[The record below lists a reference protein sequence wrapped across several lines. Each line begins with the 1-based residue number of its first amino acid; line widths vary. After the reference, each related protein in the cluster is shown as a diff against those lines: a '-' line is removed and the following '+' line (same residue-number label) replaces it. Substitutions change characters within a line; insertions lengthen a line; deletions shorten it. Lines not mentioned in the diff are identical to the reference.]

1 MRLKLLMLSV
11 IALVTVGCTCRP
23 HRQMDTMTGE
33 SDNIGMSA
41 DGGPL
46 QDIHFAFD
54 SYSLDMTSRDILK
67 SNADYIKEHSVK
79 SVQIEGHCDERG
91 TNEYNMVLGAS
102 RARAAMEYL
111 KVLGVPMSVMSTVS
125 YGEELPLDPRHNE
138 AAWAKNRR
146 DHFKVV
152 E

>member
-1 MRLKLLMLSV
+1 MRLKLLILSAV
-11 IALVTVGCTCRP
+11 ALVATGCTCRP
-23 HRQMDTMTGE
+23 HRQMDSAAGE
-33 SDNIGMSA
+33 DNVGMSSS
-41 DGGPL
+41 GGPL

-54 SYSLDMTSRDILK
+54 SYSLDMTARDILK
-67 SNADYIKEHSVK
+67 SNADYVKKHSVK

-91 TNEYNMVLGAS
+91 TKEYNMVLGAN

-111 KVLGVPMSVMSTVS
+111 RVLGVPAASMSTVS

-146 DHFKVV
+146 AHFKV